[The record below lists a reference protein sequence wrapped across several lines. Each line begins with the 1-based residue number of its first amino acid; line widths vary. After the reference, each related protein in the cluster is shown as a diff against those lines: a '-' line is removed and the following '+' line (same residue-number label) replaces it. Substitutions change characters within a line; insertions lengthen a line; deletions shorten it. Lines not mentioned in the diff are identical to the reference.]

1 MVQGVLGVCGGVWGC
16 VGGYTGDLPLQHTLL
31 FTPQIGPGEGR
42 GRPSRLVKV
51 MKVTPAPWGVVVAS
65 GPIGDSVGDLK
76 AAGDDLSGNRG
87 LAPLP
92 RL

>member
-1 MVQGVLGVCGGVWGC
+1 MTSIL
-16 VGGYTGDLPLQHTLL
+16 
-31 FTPQIGPGEGR
+31 
-42 GRPSRLVKV
+42 
-51 MKVTPAPWGVVVAS
+51 PAPWGVVVAS

-76 AAGDDLSGNRG
+76 VAGDDLSGNRG